1 MIDRTHRIVITEEL
15 HVAYEEHGSAG
26 GRPIVLFHGWP
37 DDGRTWDGVA
47 PALAADGWRVIVP
60 WLRGFGPTRFRDP
73 SAPRTGQI
81 TALANDARQ
90 LLDAIGIERATAV
103 GHDWGA
109 RLSYVLAAL
118 WPERV
123 ERLVTMSVPYQTG
136 IPSGAKLDYRQ
147 AHAHWYQW
155 FFASDRGREA
165 LQGNRRELCRYLWHT
180 WAPDWHFTAAEL
192 EATAAAWD
200 NPDWV
205 DITLHSYRVRW
216 GNAPQDPRFAEL
228 EERMKKHPII
238 EAPTVQLHGADDG
251 ASLADAATAEE
262 QAKSFSGG
270 FRREI
275 LPGVGHFVPRE
286 RPEAILRAIAN
297 PPG

>member
-1 MIDRTHRIVITEEL
+1 MEDRTHRLVTTEEL
-15 HVAYEEHGSAG
+15 HVAYEEHGPAD

-37 DDGRTWDGVA
+37 DDARTWDAIA
-47 PALAADGWRVIVP
+47 PSLAAEGWRVLVP

-73 SAPRTGQI
+73 STPRTGQF
-81 TALANDARQ
+81 TALASDARQ
-90 LLDAIGIERATAV
+90 FLDALGIERAVVV

-123 ERLVTMSVPYQTG
+123 ERLVTIAVPYQNG
-136 IPSGAKLDYRQ
+136 IPSGAEMNYSQ
-147 AHAHWYQW
+147 QHAYWYHW
-155 FFASDRGREA
+155 FFASERGREA
-165 LQGNRRELCRYLWHT
+165 LQGNRRELCRYLWRT
-180 WAPDWHFTAAEL
+180 WAPSWNFSDAEL
-192 EATAAAWD
+192 KATAASWD

-228 EERMKKHPII
+228 EARMRKNPRIPM
-238 EAPTVQLHGADDG
+238 PTVQLHGDEDG

-262 QAKSFSGG
+262 QAKSFPGG

-286 RPEAILRAIAN
+286 RPEAILHAVAH
-297 PPG
+297 PPN